1 MRSPYGVRPSY
12 AGQELAST
20 GVLRAD
26 HSPIRDIMSL
36 IKERVGQL
44 KARGLYDKIQSG
56 EARRVKAAND
66 AVQIDSRIK
75 SKEKGLQKKIEGI
88 NKEIVSLLEG
98 KPRDLREKDLW
109 SSKIA
114 SLRAELKS
122 ASEQRNEIVR
132 IIDEID
138 PEAASV
144 KLAREESAVLKEIHN
159 IDSKIQRLQD
169 DFLSGKPYQKEQK
182 PVKEVAPEV
191 RKLLDQKEVA
201 SKRLKDIQD
210 YLAYISKPERDPHI
224 AKKKQLLSAIRV
236 KEAKI
241 GLYGTDNKQRISDLW
256 DETIGTLSKEN
267 SELSVALSNLRKA
280 FKENDPEQLS
290 LAISRRYGQL
300 KDEIAKKTLE
310 RDAIQKRID
319 ENAPQIEQKAEK
331 VIPERLA
338 GVTDELNSLREE
350 VKSLKKIEKA
360 MINPPKTK
368 EEIALSRFRTR
379 LENEIASLNKRF
391 EEGDL
396 SKKIRNS
403 TILDEETK
411 RLLEDKKVLS
421 NQMKVLSDAGV
432 TPTKDEMST
441 LINLSNDMLEKRKG
455 WVDDPKLPNHGWANE
470 KERLA
475 FGAAKVD
482 YDNYLNQ
489 LRLSERPVLEK
500 LKGRWQEYKTTKEA
514 SGMSKANWELARDFI
529 YTINDNAIAV
539 VASIDNSFAG
549 RQGLAMLFTN
559 PQIWADTFMKSFEDI
574 ARSLIKTEGDV
585 AARKL
590 LMADV
595 YSRRNFMNGNYKK
608 AGLMVD
614 FEEEYPSTIPG
625 RIPVVG
631 RAFRA
636 SETAFLNSGVRMR
649 INAFDLLMD
658 TAQKQG
664 FPIDDNMAKDLG
676 RLVGSMTGRANVH
689 VSQGVRAFLWAP
701 KMMMA
706 NINFLTAH
714 TIPGQGLKTKFARR
728 EAAKNLAKMVSFIG
742 GTAAVINAMRPGTVE
757 IDPRSADFLKVR
769 VGDTRIDMT
778 GGKGSYITL
787 AARTLAGISSVVGG
801 PFEGAIKNT
810 NTKIL
815 KEVNQLNDP
824 TGRKLLYV
832 GVDFLM
838 NKTAPL
844 ARTASEA
851 LLIGRTFE
859 GDRPTI
865 GSSAANI
872 LVPIYVKNIWEA
884 TIGDYP
890 VDNKAAQIIASMV
903 DFFGINAN
911 TYRPQQFWGQKN
923 DSEELKIMKEKLD
936 EKSFKAYNIAYNK
949 MVNTE
954 IDKIVEDERYMA
966 LSDEDKEKVINKIRR
981 DIKKT
986 VVSEAFLQI
995 QQQGGTK

>member
-1 MRSPYGVRPSY
+1 MNDQEYDDYLWEQAVASIAEDESQWSEQSEVVSPPAEPKKGLLDKAGKLASRGLGIAVGTANVPTAAIYGTLTPYTNQYEKEEFEKLSLPEKLAVGIGSGLESAWDSMTKEGSFGKGYSEYHESVTGKKPSTALAMAMEVVTDPFLLKGASVGLAKTGMRTLPELMKYLKTGKTPITQLEKITPAIASKFGKEVSKIDADEKTAQINKILAPVEDVPEKIIPKKLSDDTFEFNVLEDANMSFDELRETSIKQAMAEDEYFKNQTITENEYFKNQTITKDEFIKQNEAREDWYQRLTRSASMTRENALESTISKKPIDDMGLEKESNTGDFRASGEVPPSRPGKRALDMVDVLMNQTGKVITPEMYNQFQQFTPTRWAKEIKEVHRFILSHQDEDIYKALTGDIQSDLSNVGMNILFNVAEQIPIKDVDAFTDMIMRSPYGVRPSY

-350 VKSLKKIEKA
+350 VKSQ
-360 MINPPKTK
+360 
-368 EEIALSRFRTR
+368 
-379 LENEIASLNKRF
+379 EN
-391 EEGDL
+391 
-396 SKKIRNS
+396 
-403 TILDEETK
+403 
-411 RLLEDKKVLS
+411 
-421 NQMKVLSDAGV
+421 
-432 TPTKDEMST
+432 
-441 LINLSNDMLEKRKG
+441 
-455 WVDDPKLPNHGWANE
+455 
-470 KERLA
+470 
-475 FGAAKVD
+475 
-482 YDNYLNQ
+482 
-489 LRLSERPVLEK
+489 
-500 LKGRWQEYKTTKEA
+500 
-514 SGMSKANWELARDFI
+514 
-529 YTINDNAIAV
+529 
-539 VASIDNSFAG
+539 
-549 RQGLAMLFTN
+549 
-559 PQIWADTFMKSFEDI
+559 
-574 ARSLIKTEGDV
+574 
-585 AARKL
+585 
-590 LMADV
+590 
-595 YSRRNFMNGNYKK
+595 
-608 AGLMVD
+608 
-614 FEEEYPSTIPG
+614 
-625 RIPVVG
+625 
-631 RAFRA
+631 
-636 SETAFLNSGVRMR
+636 
-649 INAFDLLMD
+649 
-658 TAQKQG
+658 
-664 FPIDDNMAKDLG
+664 
-676 RLVGSMTGRANVH
+676 
-689 VSQGVRAFLWAP
+689 
-701 KMMMA
+701 
-706 NINFLTAH
+706 
-714 TIPGQGLKTKFARR
+714 
-728 EAAKNLAKMVSFIG
+728 
-742 GTAAVINAMRPGTVE
+742 
-757 IDPRSADFLKVR
+757 
-769 VGDTRIDMT
+769 
-778 GGKGSYITL
+778 
-787 AARTLAGISSVVGG
+787 
-801 PFEGAIKNT
+801 
-810 NTKIL
+810 
-815 KEVNQLNDP
+815 
-824 TGRKLLYV
+824 
-832 GVDFLM
+832 
-838 NKTAPL
+838 
-844 ARTASEA
+844 
-851 LLIGRTFE
+851 
-859 GDRPTI
+859 
-865 GSSAANI
+865 
-872 LVPIYVKNIWEA
+872 
-884 TIGDYP
+884 
-890 VDNKAAQIIASMV
+890 
-903 DFFGINAN
+903 
-911 TYRPQQFWGQKN
+911 
-923 DSEELKIMKEKLD
+923 
-936 EKSFKAYNIAYNK
+936 
-949 MVNTE
+949 
-954 IDKIVEDERYMA
+954 
-966 LSDEDKEKVINKIRR
+966 
-981 DIKKT
+981 
-986 VVSEAFLQI
+986 
-995 QQQGGTK
+995 